1 VAATL
6 FWLFLTVS
14 RHQLIIYLS
23 FVSFQV
29 LILVFHFFP
38 SSKENKADVKAFVSI
53 YIKQQKTICGEQ
65 VLSGVKLIQ
74 SLVVWKKF
82 LGHC

>member
-1 VAATL
+1 MLQFVAATL

-29 LILVFHFFP
+29 LILLFNFFP
-38 SSKENKADVKAFVSI
+38 CSKENQIDEEAFVRIPMLNNS
-53 YIKQQKTICGEQ
+53 KQYLEIRFCLQFIGR
-65 VLSGVKLIQ
+65 
-74 SLVVWKKF
+74 
-82 LGHC
+82 